1 MQAFVYITADF
12 TTAQNAVNEVVIWSR
27 IVQQK
32 RNARIKEAI
41 RLEYPYALTDPG
53 EQSLLLMA
61 VICPASKY
69 TPRHM
74 WMLPL
79 TLAIH
84 VPGWRSRPGCAGHSS
99 AI

>member
-1 MQAFVYITADF
+1 MYITADF

-53 EQSLLLMA
+53 KQSLLLTA
-61 VICPASKY
+61 VSCPALKHAPY
-69 TPRHM
+69 HD

-79 TLAIH
+79 DTAMH
-84 VPGWRSRPGCAGHSS
+84 VPGWCSHSGCASHSS

>member
-1 MQAFVYITADF
+1 MYITADF

-53 EQSLLLMA
+53 KQSLLLMA

-79 TLAIH
+79 TLAMH